1 MKRRVR
7 PRSMRTWLQS
17 KGPLKELPS
26 RHLHE
31 SLVDATSAAHPP
43 SIHAAVLREG
53 NWPKLDYGHHLSH
66 GARRM
71 AAQVVE
77 PKLVGFREYLDA
89 TNVLEQDDLEPAHNL
104 AQQALRALEEGF
116 DGLMRKIQLVGQS
129 VHSNELQ
136 IDEEHWRKCASE
148 WGRGS
153 RRNLR
158 YRDRMNGHNNTGS
171 KRSAVERQRVAYA
184 W

>member
-1 MKRRVR
+1 
-7 PRSMRTWLQS
+7 
-17 KGPLKELPS
+17 
-26 RHLHE
+26 
-31 SLVDATSAAHPP
+31 VDATSAAHPP

-77 PKLVGFREYLDA
+77 PKLVGFREIA
-89 TNVLEQDDLEPAHNL
+89 TNVLEQDDLEPAHDL

-136 IDEEHWRKCASE
+136 IDDEHWRKCANE

-153 RRNLR
+153 RRNFR
-158 YRDRMNGHNNTGS
+158 YRDRMNGHNNNWFEAERGREAES
-171 KRSAVERQRVAYA
+171 RVRAVITDEWAKTIAAVDQLMPRD
-184 W
+184 